1 MAIDIQIDDTV
12 RFPVKGKL
20 FDAEGR
26 EREFHFDVDMQRM
39 DQDQF
44 DKELANT
51 QITVRSLVERLVK
64 GWAGVKGADGED
76 VPFSS
81 TALKQLLRI
90 PGLCNLIW
98 VAYCEYAGA
107 RAKNSPRSSA

>member
-26 EREFHFDVDMQRM
+26 EREFHFDLDMQRM
-39 DQDQF
+39 DQDEF
-44 DKELANT
+44 DKELANDR
-51 QITVRSLVERLVK
+51 ITVRALVERLAK
-64 GWAGVKGADGED
+64 GWAGVKGPEGDD
-76 VPFSS
+76 VPFSNS
-81 TALKQLLRI
+81 ALKQLLRI
-90 PGLCNLIW
+90 PGLSNLIW

-107 RAKNSPRSSA
+107 RAKNSQRSSA

>member
-1 MAIDIQIDDTV
+1 MAIDIQIDDAV
-12 RFPVKGKL
+12 RFPVKGKI

-26 EREFHFDVDMQRM
+26 EREFHFEMDMERM

-44 DKELANT
+44 DKELANDR
-51 QITVRSLVERLVK
+51 ITVRSLVERLAK
-64 GWAGVKGADGED
+64 GWDGVKDKDGKD
-76 VPFSS
+76 VPFGNA
-81 TALKQLLRI
+81 ALKQLLRI

-107 RAKNSPRSSA
+107 RAKNSGRSSV

>member
-51 QITVRSLVERLVK
+51 QITVRSLVERLAK

>member
-1 MAIDIQIDDTV
+1 MAIEIQIDDTV

-51 QITVRSLVERLVK
+51 QITVRSLVERLAK

>member
-26 EREFHFDVDMQRM
+26 EREFHFDLDMQRM
-39 DQDQF
+39 DQEQF
-44 DKELANT
+44 DKELANDL
-51 QITVRSLVERLVK
+51 ITVRALVERLVQ
-64 GWAGVKGADGED
+64 GWAGVKGKDGED
-76 VPFSS
+76 VPFSNA
-81 TALKQLLRI
+81 ALKQLLRI
-90 PGLCNLIW
+90 PGLSNLIW

-107 RAKNSPRSSA
+107 RAKNSKRSSA

>member
-26 EREFHFDVDMQRM
+26 EREFHFDLDMQRM
-39 DQDQF
+39 DQDEF
-44 DKELANT
+44 DKELANDR
-51 QITVRSLVERLVK
+51 ITVRALVERLAK
-64 GWAGVKGADGED
+64 GWAGVKGPEGDD
-76 VPFSS
+76 VPFSNN
-81 TALKQLLRI
+81 ALKQLLRI
-90 PGLCNLIW
+90 PGLSNLIW

-107 RAKNSPRSSA
+107 RAKNSGRSSV